1 MLIKNQSTNRL
12 CSKESAPYYTDPC
25 IECQI
30 FSPSS
35 LLCHPQKNK
44 IN

>member
-12 CSKESAPYYTDPC
+12 CSKESAPHYTDPC

-30 FSPSS
+30 FPPHLYSAIP
-35 LLCHPQKNK
+35 KNK